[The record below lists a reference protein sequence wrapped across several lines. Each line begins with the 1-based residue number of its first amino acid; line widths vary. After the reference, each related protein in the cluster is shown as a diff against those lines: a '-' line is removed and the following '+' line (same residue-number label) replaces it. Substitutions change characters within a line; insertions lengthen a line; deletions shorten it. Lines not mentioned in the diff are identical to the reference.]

1 MRIVPNPQKIAE
13 LGLGADDGG
22 NAVRRQNLQ
31 VAAGLV
37 NGPPYSDKG
46 QLQLPI
52 KVEGR
57 LADAEQFGKIVIKN
71 QNGVVTRLNDVARV
85 EIDASQYSLRSLLNN
100 KQGGGTPTSHRPAPQ
115 VV

>member
-13 LGLGADDGG
+13 LGLSADDVV

-57 LADAEQFGKIVIKN
+57 LADAEQFGQIVIKN
-71 QNGVVTRLNDVARV
+71 QKGVMTRLNDVARV
-85 EIDASQYSLRSLLNN
+85 EIDASQYSLRSLLDN
-100 KQGGGTPTSHRPAPQ
+100 KQAGPTTHFHAPPP
-115 VV
+115 